1 MAVIGFLCSDPTGA
15 VAHYRAALPAN
26 VLRARGHTV
35 VVSDQGQLTPAGTIA
50 LALNMPDD
58 PYGRAYA
65 WEPDVV
71 VLTHGWVSGAPLE
84 MIAEARASGQVV
96 VADVDDWPWLEVS
109 NPHHDVGLPEAKA
122 AGIAASNALVVSTE
136 VLANGLAAYAR
147 GPVEVAHN
155 MIDLD
160 LYAKVREQNVARRRR
175 YGDVNPQPLT
185 IAWRGGVNF
194 HVPDLELLGANVS
207 PALRA
212 ALEAGRVRFL
222 HVGDIRGARRFA
234 EVVGVSPR
242 SVKVRQHS
250 RRVVEY
256 PPLLLGADLAIVP
269 LASNA
274 FARSKS
280 AIAGMEWAAAGVPF
294 IASDHPAYATAFDS
308 FASECWAVDDPTD
321 WSARILEL
329 AEGGGHARGHLHA
342 TEALR
347 LEQHHVGAHV
357 DAIGNVYESLFASL
371 GVADPYAYGA
381 ERGPAPAQAG
391 AGHGGGARPEGQTR
405 TDPQRSHTPGD
416 SAT

>member
-35 VVSDQGQLTPAGTIA
+35 VVSDVGQLTPAGTIA
-50 LALNMPDD
+50 LAMNIPGD
-58 PYGRAYA
+58 PHGRAYA

-71 VLTHGWVSGAPLE
+71 ILTHGWVSGAPLE

-96 VADVDDWPWLEVS
+96 IADVDDWPWLETS
-109 NPHHDVGLPEAKA
+109 NPHHDVGLPDAKV
-122 AGIAASNALVVSTE
+122 AGIAAANALVVSTE

-155 MIDLD
+155 AIDLE
-160 LYAKVREQNVARRRR
+160 LYAKVREQNVKRRRR
-175 YGDVNPQPLT
+175 YGDENPTPLT
-185 IAWRGGVNF
+185 IGWRGGVNF
-194 HVPDLELLGANVS
+194 HVPDLELFGASIS

-212 ALEAGRVRFL
+212 ALEVGRVRFL

-234 EVVGVSPR
+234 EVVGVSPK

-250 RRVVEY
+250 RRVVDY
-256 PPLLLGADLAIVP
+256 PPLLLGVDLAVVP

-294 IASDHPAYATAFDS
+294 IASDHPAYCTAFDGLD
-308 FASECWAVDDPTD
+308 AAAVDDPTD
-321 WSARILEL
+321 WSARVLEL
-329 AEGGGHARGHLHA
+329 LEAGGHARGHLHA
-342 TEALR
+342 MEALR
-347 LEQHHVGAHV
+347 LEQHHVTAHV
-357 DAIGNVYESLFASL
+357 RHHANIYESVFAQL
-371 GVADPYAYGA
+371 GVADPYALERA
-381 ERGPAPAQAG
+381 DVERGPAPGEPG
-391 AGHGGGARPEGQTR
+391 AVQRGARGTHTGGQLT
-405 TDPQRSHTPGD
+405 HTPGD
-416 SAT
+416 CAT